1 MMGHQIKE
9 DDMSNWPK
17 REDGTN
23 KTMGEMT
30 KEERREQTT
39 ASLLRLKAE
48 FEEPKM
54 QKALADWMNGAIH

>member
-1 MMGHQIKE
+1 VVIE
-9 DDMSNWPK
+9 TEETAMSNWPK

-54 QKALADWMNGAIH
+54 QKALADWMNGTVN